1 MEENKIFI
9 DKKVEEI
16 IRNYKIADNILYSFG
31 INNLIFGLIKIKVSS
46 SEDEKLNFE
55 EEININNLMKFIPL
69 GMEING
75 IFAIYNENTFEDF
88 ENILNEEENKIKKIL
103 NDENKNFYLFALK
116 ELLYLDDYET
126 LNFEYKKYKNFDD
139 DLEIIFKEN
148 LINDENNNLFCVF
161 NQIKIVFNE
170 NNEIFINIENS
181 KKKFHFLMKFFVI
194 Y

>member
-69 GMEING
+69 
-75 IFAIYNENTFEDF
+75 
-88 ENILNEEENKIKKIL
+88 
-103 NDENKNFYLFALK
+103 
-116 ELLYLDDYET
+116 
-126 LNFEYKKYKNFDD
+126 
-139 DLEIIFKEN
+139 
-148 LINDENNNLFCVF
+148 
-161 NQIKIVFNE
+161 
-170 NNEIFINIENS
+170 
-181 KKKFHFLMKFFVI
+181 
-194 Y
+194 